1 MKTRRPP
8 ATDQQPI
15 HPWRGGGKLA
25 IRATTEVIDLVE
37 QMHRTIASGPAVLGS
52 PFERLARA
60 WTGGTYGTLR
70 GVTRWVGTGVDLTLA
85 QVGPLLGKSPPG
97 PQREALLAA
106 LNGVVGDYL
115 SESGNPLAIPMELRS
130 GGRGLR
136 LEREALREQVPQ
148 PGRRLLVLVHG
159 SSMNDLQWNRAGH
172 DHGSALARDLG
183 YTPLYLRYNSGLHIS
198 TNGRALSGLL
208 EQLVSAWPDPV
219 EELSI
224 LGHSMGGLVARSACL
239 AAEENGQR
247 WRQQLQKLVC
257 LGSPH
262 HGALLERGGSWVEFL
277 LGVSRY
283 SAPFVRLGQLRSA
296 GVTDLRFGNVQ
307 DLHWEGVAGR
317 WARLGDPRKTV
328 SLPQGVDCYAIAAT
342 RSPPLEK
349 RLSGDGLVTVDSA
362 LGRNR
367 RPELTLAFPEA
378 NQWIA
383 YQASHLDLLSSPEVF
398 GTLRSWLSR
407 PRQPPASAA

>member
-1 MKTRRPP
+1 M
-8 ATDQQPI
+8 
-15 HPWRGGGKLA
+15 RGGGTLA

-37 QMHRTIASGPAVLGS
+37 HVHRTIASGPAVLGS

-60 WTGGTYGTLR
+60 WTGTTYGTIR
-70 GVTRWVGTGVDLTLA
+70 GVTRWVGTGLDLTLA
-85 QVGPLLGKSPPG
+85 QVGLVLGKSPPG

-115 SESGNPLAIPMELRS
+115 LESRNPLALEMSLRS
-130 GGRGLR
+130 GGRALR
-136 LEREALREQVPQ
+136 LEREALLEQFPV
-148 PGRRLLVLVHG
+148 PGRKLLVLVHG
-159 SSMNDLQWNRAGH
+159 SSMNDLQWNRRGH
-172 DHGSALARDLG
+172 DHGAALARDLG

-198 TNGRALSGLL
+198 TNGRALSELL
-208 EQLVSAWPDPV
+208 EALVAAWPGPI

-239 AAEENGQR
+239 AAEEQGRR
-247 WRQQLQKLVC
+247 WRPQLKALLC

-307 DLHWEGVAGR
+307 DLHWENVADR
-317 WARLGDPRKTV
+317 WARIGDPRKAL
-328 SLPQGVDCYAIAAT
+328 SLPQGVDCFAIAAT
-342 RSPPLEK
+342 RSPRPEK
-349 RLSGDGLVTVDSA
+349 KLSGDGLVTVDSA
-362 LGRNR
+362 LGRHPK
-367 RPELTLAFPEA
+367 PELTLTFPEA

-383 YQASHLDLLSSPEVF
+383 YEAGHLELLSSPTVYE
-398 GTLRSWLSR
+398 TLRSWLSR
-407 PRQPPASAA
+407 PRPASAV